1 MVAVDLRGYN
11 ETERPPNVLD
21 YTIANIRQ
29 DVVELIPAL
38 GHEKAI
44 LVGHDWGG
52 GVAWNVAGYNP
63 EVVEKLVVMN
73 CPHPKIFIKRIQSF
87 AQLLKSWY
95 IFFFQVPYLPEL
107 MLSAGD
113 YGALEM
119 SFQEKQRGGVHNKKS
134 FTAEDV
140 EAYKYVFSQRGA
152 LTAPINYY
160 RASFF
165 GEESKGSVAD
175 KISMP
180 TLLIWGENDAYFDL
194 SAVEGHDSVVTD
206 LTVRRIQDCSHW
218 VQNDNPERVNQ
229 HMREFLENTD

>member
-1 MVAVDLRGYN
+1 
-11 ETERPPNVLD
+11 
-21 YTIANIRQ
+21 
-29 DVVELIPAL
+29 
-38 GHEKAI
+38 
-44 LVGHDWGG
+44 
-52 GVAWNVAGYNP
+52 
-63 EVVEKLVVMN
+63 
-73 CPHPKIFIKRIQSF
+73 
-87 AQLLKSWY
+87 
-95 IFFFQVPYLPEL
+95 
-107 MLSAGD
+107 
-113 YGALEM
+113 M
-119 SFQEKQRGGVHNKKS
+119 SFQEKQQGGIRNKKF

-140 EAYKYVFSQRGA
+140 EAYKYMSSQRGA
-152 LTAPINYY
+152 LTAY
-160 RASFF
+160 RANFF